1 MHTEELLRQ
10 LENNFLKF
18 GSTLHFNIE
27 EVKLDSFN

>member
-18 GSTLHFNIE
+18 GLTLHFTYE